1 MNHCTLILSD
11 GTEITIDGDYY
22 HVNFSELSS
31 TEMICFAKRYLAEH
45 PIFVKEEK
53 RNE

>member
-11 GTEITIDGDYY
+11 GTEITINGDYY

-31 TEMICFAKRYLAEH
+31 AEMVSFAKQYLAEH
-45 PIFVKEEK
+45 PIFTKEEK
-53 RNE
+53 ENG